1 MPTPTARSES
11 ASTKSSTWKSPS
23 SESMIGAASAVSIRE
38 ARRTT
43 GANLAD
49 WEAKLDSQELGIICT
64 TSSGSSS
71 SLPLDSSQLSM
82 SSLVRGTQSP
92 VRKKAQ
98 NTPIPASIPKDL
110 RAAMLEVMLAMN
122 ATIVVTE
129 VSMMANPTLLIALC
143 TACSEE
149 APPLRSSLYL
159 CKLCRLS
166 SISNASISMGSRLE
180 NWDRKMNSCPV
191 ALPRTIAQP
200 ISPYIHTKERARLV
214 PTIATSDT
222 LLRLAQSR
230 TMIATPIRRSR

>member
-1 MPTPTARSES
+1 
-11 ASTKSSTWKSPS
+11 
-23 SESMIGAASAVSIRE
+23 MIGAASAVSNSE

-49 WEAKLDSQELGIICT
+49 WEARLDSQELGIMCT

-110 RAAMLEVMLAMN
+110 RAAMLEVMLAMK

-129 VSMMANPTLLIALC
+129 VSMMARPTLLIAL
-143 TACSEE
+143 
-149 APPLRSSLYL
+149 
-159 CKLCRLS
+159 
-166 SISNASISMGSRLE
+166 
-180 NWDRKMNSCPV
+180 
-191 ALPRTIAQP
+191 
-200 ISPYIHTKERARLV
+200 
-214 PTIATSDT
+214 
-222 LLRLAQSR
+222 
-230 TMIATPIRRSR
+230 